1 MVKWAPHT
9 WSLKVSAMST
19 TLTVWSSTPS
29 SPSAPSAEGFAP
41 MSTSTAPWTTHCK
54 PNHSNDNIYISR
66 LLLLKWPLAKNKQP
80 PLNTRMKTH
89 NSSVL
94 FFINMKQYFTFYLK
108 FKLWKYSENQPHT
121 FPSTSHNTPLW
132 ISLYG
137 NESERSSSPSIIA
150 WIFDQKLQKSNS

>member
-9 WSLKVSAMST
+9 WSLKVSTMST

-89 NSSVL
+89 NSS
-94 FFINMKQYFTFYLK
+94 FFLSFLINKTILYFLLKIQAMKIQRESTTYLSVNFPQYSIVDLSVWK
-108 FKLWKYSENQPHT
+108 RVREKLITYYNCMNFLSK
-121 FPSTSHNTPLW
+121 TSK
-132 ISLYG
+132 
-137 NESERSSSPSIIA
+137 E
-150 WIFDQKLQKSNS
+150 

>member
-41 MSTSTAPWTTHCK
+41 MSTSTAPWTTHCN

-89 NSSVL
+89 NSSLL
-94 FFINMKQYFTFYLK
+94 FFFKYETTIYFLLKIQAMKIQRESTTYLSVNFPQYSIVDLSVWK
-108 FKLWKYSENQPHT
+108 RVREKLIT
-121 FPSTSHNTPLW
+121 
-132 ISLYG
+132 
-137 NESERSSSPSIIA
+137 
-150 WIFDQKLQKSNS
+150 